1 MKDTPP
7 KANMHHSHTFA
18 SSFWTPD
25 YISGLVVLFDKLDQ
39 GVAENNQVLNFITAR
54 ISLESAYA
62 SNLQTAVQENATSRV
77 ASAGFNRDEGASLK
91 QGFESFLEETRNQGI
106 QHAHIAANLERLVR
120 GPFSQ
125 YAESHRNRISSTRSN
140 LTSMAKDYQKGVG
153 NAYKMQQSYFAKAR
167 QLEDNADP
175 SMRKANLSSP
185 LRQSLTA
192 SAIDERVEGA
202 KPADATAP
210 GSIELAGVMY
220 TPETFGTL
228 LSSMLYSIS
237 RATIRFSILGSYD
250 NVSLGEDIVLWVRK
264 YLSLKSLGDAEKFG
278 QGLVDHGFIRLVG
291 SVGSRFSGTTQ
302 SRYQWQPKAID
313 YSPGA
318 VAVEAQSAAATSS
331 PTSGHFSQNSMSKLT
346 KVSGYISGFLP
357 SGSQEEGKETD
368 MKSHESQILKLQ
380 REIADVDQQYKA
392 IVNALDVQRCK
403 LEQSIIEALTFMQQC
418 ERDRVKAVKTVLRDF
433 SAAAAKTI
441 EGLNESVSRMALHEQ
456 FVDPLKDL
464 DYLIERYKS
473 GYYAPKPVVYDN
485 FFNSTKIQ
493 SFGVD
498 LKHSSHVVTSCIDYL
513 TSPLAL
519 TSEDDKESQDS
530 TLRGDEDYEVAD
542 NQSVASDGSE
552 KTAVGSSRS
561 SPDITLSAKYHGL
574 SDTSKEIL
582 ASLWAAQQSPLSEI
596 QNLRNQINNGREF
609 DGFEVFSGVP
619 LQVVI
624 STLKEFLLELPDSI
638 VTSTVYD
645 IIKTTYTKSND
656 SAGVIETPD
665 EVKAQVM
672 QRVDRLVGLITHL
685 PRVNITCL
693 QTLFTHLAEICGLPE
708 SEDPDFDGAEPVPSA
723 VQNLAR
729 TLAPYILRPR
739 FTTALSMTDKHPA
752 QFVQD
757 MILHRVRIFEGAQ
770 ARLNQRSQ
778 ARSERSAS
786 VSKANRR
793 SLIEARSKVIAAMS
807 QNSSSAS
814 GHRSQS
820 SVSSTPRSPSPIIPP
835 PVMSSGKL
843 LPLTLSPASRKKY

>member
-1 MKDTPP
+1 MVNDTPP
-7 KANMHHSHTFA
+7 NMHHSNTFA

-91 QGFESFLEETRNQGI
+91 QGFEAFLEETKNQGI

-125 YAESHRNRISSTRSN
+125 YAESHKNRISSTRTN
-140 LTSMAKDYQKGVG
+140 LTNMAKDYQKGVV
-153 NAYKMQQSYFAKAR
+153 NANKMQQSYFAKAR

-175 SMRKANLSSP
+175 SMRKANVSSP

-192 SAIDERVEGA
+192 STIDERAEVT
-202 KPADATAP
+202 KPADTTAT
-210 GSIELAGVMY
+210 GSIELAGIMY
-220 TPETFGTL
+220 TPEKFGTL

-237 RATIRFSILGSYD
+237 RKTIRFSILGSYD
-250 NVSLGEDIVLWVRK
+250 NVSVGEDIVLWVRK
-264 YLSLKSLGDAEKFG
+264 YLSIKSLGEAEKFG
-278 QGLVDHGFIRLVG
+278 QGLVDNGFIRLVG

-302 SRYQWQPKAID
+302 SRYQWQPKAFE
-313 YSPGA
+313 YSPA
-318 VAVEAQSAAATSS
+318 AAATEAQTASATSS
-331 PTSGHFSQNSMSKLT
+331 PTSAHFSQNSMSKLT
-346 KVSGYISGFLP
+346 KVSGYISGLLP
-357 SGSQEEGKETD
+357 SNSQEEGKETD

-380 REIADVDQQYKA
+380 REIADVDQQYKDL
-392 IVNALDVQRCK
+392 VNALDVQRCK
-403 LEQSIIEALTFMQQC
+403 LEQSIIEGLTFMQQC

-433 SAAAAKTI
+433 SAAVAKTI
-441 EGLNESVSRMALHEQ
+441 EGLNESISRMALHEE

-519 TSEDDKESQDS
+519 SGEDDKDR
-530 TLRGDEDYEVAD
+530 TLRGDEDFEGAD

-561 SPDITLSAKYHGL
+561 SPDITLSAKYHRL

-596 QNLRNQINNGREF
+596 QTLRNQINNGKEF
-609 DGFEVFSGVP
+609 DGFEVFTGVP

-656 SAGVIETPD
+656 SAGVVETPE
-665 EVKAQVM
+665 EVKAQVV

-693 QTLFTHLAEICGLPE
+693 QTIFTHLAEICGLPE
-708 SEDPDFDGAEPVPSA
+708 SQDPDFNGSEPVPAA

-757 MILHRVRIFEGAQ
+757 MILHRVRIFEETQ

-778 ARSERSAS
+778 QRSERSAS

-793 SLIEARSKVIAAMS
+793 SLIEARNKAIVAMS
-807 QNSSSAS
+807 HTSSSSASTS

-820 SVSSTPRSPSPIIPP
+820 SVSSTPRSPSPVIPP
-835 PVMSSGKL
+835 PVISSGKL